1 MRYRI
6 VLAANIALALVAT
19 PICSVAQDGVDL
31 VTLAAENPNGFVKTV
46 QSELAGLGYPDLP
59 QHGMLDSSTIAAIN
73 ALCRKADVLAK
84 CQAGPLSP
92 VGADAVVSALTA
104 AKASQAAAAAPVE
117 PAEAANPTNATD
129 APAPAEA
136 PAAPAPAAEAPATPA
151 PTAPAAPEEAPAA
164 ADAPEEAPAAA
175 AAPEEVPAA
184 PAQPSDGTPV
194 SSSDWYGGT
203 ENGLTATPVASGD
216 TGVTFSIDGVATGKG
231 WVNAYASPYIEAK
244 PGSAWTFKV
253 DASFTSEANAGTAVV
268 RMAAHLADGTYI
280 SELGKGIP
288 LVGDGPFVFS
298 GVAPDRTEF
307 VAAFIQMIYPEGTE
321 VNSQL
326 KIVSAS
332 IGR

>member
-6 VLAANIALALVAT
+6 VLAANIALALVVT
-19 PICSVAQDGVDL
+19 PICSVAQDGVGL
-31 VTLAAENPNGFVKTV
+31 VTLAAENPNAFVKTV
-46 QSELAGLGYPDLP
+46 QSELAELGYPDLP
-59 QHGMLDSSTIAAIN
+59 QNGLLDSSTISAIN

-117 PAEAANPTNATD
+117 PAEAANPTNGTD
-129 APAPAEA
+129 APAAAEA

-164 ADAPEEAPAAA
+164 AAAL
-175 AAPEEVPAA
+175 EGVPAA
-184 PAQPSDGTPV
+184 PALPSDGAPV

-203 ENGLTATPVASGD
+203 ENGLTATPLASGD

-231 WVNAYASPYIEAK
+231 WVNAYASPYIEAE

>member
-6 VLAANIALALVAT
+6 VLAANIALALVVT
-19 PICSVAQDGVDL
+19 PICSLAQDGVDL
-31 VTLAAENPNGFVKTV
+31 VTLAAENPNAFVKTV
-46 QSELAGLGYPDLP
+46 QSELAGLGYADLP
-59 QHGMLDSSTIAAIN
+59 QNGQLDKSTIAALN
-73 ALCRKADVLAK
+73 ALCRKADVLVK

-92 VGADAVVSALTA
+92 VGADAVVSALAA
-104 AKASQAAAAAPVE
+104 AKASQAAAAAPAE
-117 PAEAANPTNATD
+117 PAEAASPPNATD

-136 PAAPAPAAEAPATPA
+136 PAAPAPAAEAPATTAPATPA

-164 ADAPEEAPAAA
+164 AT
-175 AAPEEVPAA
+175 APEEVPAA
-184 PAQPSDGTPV
+184 SAPPSDETPV

-231 WVNAYASPYIEAK
+231 WVNAYASPYIEAE
-244 PGSAWTFKV
+244 PGSAWTFRV
-253 DASFTSEANAGTAVV
+253 DASFTSEANTGTAVV

-298 GVAPDRTEF
+298 GVAPDRTVF
-307 VAAFIQMIYPEGTE
+307 VVAFIQMNYPEGTE

-326 KIVSAS
+326 KIISAS

>member
-19 PICSVAQDGVDL
+19 PICALAQDGVDL
-31 VTLAAENPNGFVKTV
+31 VTLAAEDPNAFVKTV

-59 QHGMLDSSTIAAIN
+59 QNGLLESSTIKAIN

-84 CQAGPLSP
+84 CQTGPLSP
-92 VGADAVVSALTA
+92 VGADAVVSALAA
-104 AKASQAAAAAPVE
+104 AKASQAAASAPVE
-117 PAEAANPTNATD
+117 PAEAANPTSETD

-136 PAAPAPAAEAPATPA
+136 PAAPAPAV
-151 PTAPAAPEEAPAA
+151 
-164 ADAPEEAPAAA
+164 EAPAAA
-175 AAPEEVPAA
+175 AAPEEAPAAAAVPEEVPAA
-184 PAQPSDGTPV
+184 PALTSDGTPV

-216 TGVTFSIDGVATGKG
+216 TGVTFSIVGVTTGKG
-231 WVNAYASPYIEAK
+231 WVNAYASSYIEAE

-280 SELGKGIP
+280 SELGEGIP

-307 VAAFIQMIYPEGTE
+307 VTAFIQMDYALGTD

-326 KIVSAS
+326 KIISAS

>member
-1 MRYRI
+1 MRCRI
-6 VLAANIALALVAT
+6 VLAANIALALVVT

-31 VTLAAENPNGFVKTV
+31 VALAAENPNAFVKTV
-46 QSELAGLGYPDLP
+46 QSELADLGYPDLP
-59 QHGMLDSSTIAAIN
+59 QNGLLDSSTIAAIN
-73 ALCRKADVLAK
+73 SLCRKADVLDK

-92 VGADAVVSALTA
+92 VGANAVVSALTA

-117 PAEAANPTNATD
+117 PAEAASPPNATD

-136 PAAPAPAAEAPATPA
+136 PAASAPAAEAPPTPA
-151 PTAPAAPEEAPAA
+151 PA
-164 ADAPEEAPAAA
+164 APEEAPAAA
-175 AAPEEVPAA
+175 AAPEEAPTDASAPKEVPAA
-184 PAQPSDGTPV
+184 PAPPSDETPV

-216 TGVTFSIDGVATGKG
+216 TGVTFSINGVATGKG
-231 WVNAYASPYIEAK
+231 WVNAYASPYIEAE
-244 PGSAWTFKV
+244 PGSAWTFRV

-280 SELGKGIP
+280 SELGNGIP